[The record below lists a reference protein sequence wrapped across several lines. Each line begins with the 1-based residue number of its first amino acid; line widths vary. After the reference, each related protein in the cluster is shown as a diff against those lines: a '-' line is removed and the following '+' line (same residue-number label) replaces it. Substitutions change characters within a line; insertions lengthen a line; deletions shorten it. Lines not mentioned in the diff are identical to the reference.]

1 MCGPS
6 TVPIGKVVRWRLATL
21 PDNSKINN
29 KYSLISFKTYES
41 NMRRLRLHKALSI
54 MFSDASQIRCKGRYD
69 HNTR

>member
-1 MCGPS
+1 M
-6 TVPIGKVVRWRLATL
+6 PIGKVVRWRLATL

-54 MFSDASQIRCKGRYD
+54 MFSDASQIRYKGRYD